1 MFKLIFA
8 IIWFIIG
15 LGYLV
20 AVIREH
26 RKKKDSKLIMRII
39 FGLVF
44 LANGVY
50 WLLEYF
56 NAIPR

>member
-1 MFKLIFA
+1 MLKLIFA
-8 IIWFIIG
+8 IIWFI
-15 LGYLV
+15 LGMSYLV

-26 RKKKDSKLIMRII
+26 GKKKDFKLIMLISA
-39 FGLVF
+39 GLIF

-56 NAIPR
+56 NAIPE

>member
-26 RKKKDSKLIMRII
+26 GKKKDSKLIIRII
-39 FGLVF
+39 FGLGF

-56 NAIPR
+56 NVIPE